1 MTKNSWHSSQ
11 LRGFQNFTFELAS
24 YLGKLSWP
32 GDKIKSVEEARRTTN
47 QQVHVTKT
55 QLGVGATRI
64 ADFQRKVK
72 TEFEKPVNERI
83 PWLNKIEPPLDQWL
97 NKVKV
102 LSIIC
107 DPVKNGF
114 W

>member
-1 MTKNSWHSSQ
+1 M
-11 LRGFQNFTFELAS
+11 
-24 YLGKLSWP
+24 GKLNWP
-32 GDKIKSVEEARRTTN
+32 GDKIKSVEEAQRTTN

-72 TEFEKPVNERI
+72 AEFAKSEKDRI

-97 NKVKV
+97 SNVKV

-107 DPVKNGF
+107 DPVKKGF
-114 W
+114 